1 MKQKFANALLLFATA
16 LLVSMTVPGCK
27 SRVKDSDVRTS
38 VETSLRSNPDLSSV
52 NVEIKDGVATLSGQ
66 VKDNAARESAESTVK
81 GVKGVKSVNNNI
93 TVMPE
98 AAPVEIT
105 ADDPLK
111 SSVTDAIKD
120 HPGVTA
126 DVNDGV
132 ITLTGEIN
140 KTDLPRL
147 MQKLNALKPKKVDN
161 SKLIIK

>member
-1 MKQKFANALLLFATA
+1 
-16 LLVSMTVPGCK
+16 MTVPGCK

-147 MQKLNALKPKKVDN
+147 MQKLTALKPKKVDN